1 MNNFMQYDFNIS
13 KIVLACYVGAGTA
26 NPIHKNRPSHGL
38 AFFTSGVN
46 KYKFENSKSITTN
59 SNDIIYL
66 PKYSNYEV
74 SQITS
79 SDCFAINFDLSEDL
93 TFAPFKITVKNPS
106 AVLEHFKK
114 ALIIWNK
121 KSPGYILKCKAELYG
136 IIYTMVKEYYSDY
149 IPGEK
154 YTIIKPAVERI
165 HREYTEGLINISE
178 LSDMC
183 GITPE
188 YFRKLF
194 KSFYGISP
202 LKYINNLKITHA
214 KELLASGMYSV
225 TEAALQSGYID
236 MSYFSRE
243 FKKASGNSP
252 KYYC

>member
-1 MNNFMQYDFNIS
+1 MNDFMQYDFNIS
-13 KIVLACYVGAGTA
+13 KIVLACYVGTGTA

-46 KYKFENSKSITTN
+46 KYKFENSKIITAN
-59 SNDIIYL
+59 SNDIVYL

-74 SQITS
+74 AEIAS

-93 TFAPFKITVKNPS
+93 TFAPFKVTVKNPS

-114 ALIIWNK
+114 AQNIWNK
-121 KSPGYILKCKAELYG
+121 KSPAYIIKCKAELYQ
-136 IIYTMVKEYYSDY
+136 IIFTMVKDYYSDY
-149 IPGEK
+149 IPNEK
-154 YTIIKPAVERI
+154 YAIIKPAVELI

-188 YFRKLF
+188 YFRKIF
-194 KSFYGISP
+194 KSFYGVSP
-202 LKYINNLKITHA
+202 IKYINNLKITHA

-225 TEAALQSGYID
+225 TDAALQSGYTD

-243 FKKASGNSP
+243 FKKTFGISP
-252 KYYC
+252 KYYR